1 MTSLFSLRAR
11 WVLPVDRPPID
22 GGVVTIA
29 DGLIAT
35 VGTSTEGPVE
45 DLGDVAL
52 LPGLVNAHTHLEF
65 SELQKP
71 LGQPGMAFPDWIR
84 LVIASR
90 HRTRRDPQ
98 RAIQTGLQESQRLG
112 VTLIGDIATE
122 SIAGASTA
130 PQPYVVGFQ
139 EVIGFSAA
147 RTDSVLAEVTQRLA
161 ESDTVS
167 AHRGISPHAPYT
179 VHPLLFEH
187 LIDLACE
194 QQIAVA
200 MHLAESP
207 EELELLAN
215 GSGPFQQLLEERSM
229 WDRHAISP
237 NSRPLDYLKVLA
249 QAPRAIVVHGN
260 YLTSEEI
267 EYVAERRERMSIV
280 YCPRTHAYFSHSAYP
295 LEQMLSAG
303 VRVALGTDSC
313 ASNPDLC
320 LLGEMRGMTQKHQS
334 ISPEQILR
342 MGTLSGAEALGL
354 ADVSGSLTPGKWAN
368 LIAMPCEA
376 KTSDPIAAIF
386 ADSTMPVTTFIR
398 GQCLPRML

>member
-1 MTSLFSLRAR
+1 
-11 WVLPVDRPPID
+11 VLPIDRPPID
-22 GGVVTIA
+22 GGVVTIT
-29 DGLIAT
+29 DGLIAA
-35 VGTSTEGPVE
+35 VGTSVEGPVE
-45 DLGDVAL
+45 DLGEVAL

-65 SELQKP
+65 SELEKP

-90 HRTRRDPQ
+90 HHTRRDPQ
-98 RAIQTGLQESQRLG
+98 QAIQAGLQESQRLG

-122 SIAGASTA
+122 SIASDSAA
-130 PQPYVVGFQ
+130 AQPYVVGFQ
-139 EVIGFSAA
+139 EAIGFSAG
-147 RTDSVLAEVTQRLA
+147 RTDSVLAEVTRRLGA
-161 ESDTVS
+161 SNNVS

-179 VHPLLFEH
+179 VHPLLLEH
-187 LIDLACE
+187 LVDLACD

-229 WDRHAISP
+229 WDRDAIAP
-237 NSRPLDYLKVLA
+237 NSRPLDYLQVLA
-249 QAPRAIVVHGN
+249 RAPRSIVVHGN

-280 YCPRTHAYFSHSAYP
+280 YCPRTHAYFGHSAYP

-313 ASNPDLC
+313 ASNPDLS
-320 LLGEMRGMTQKHQS
+320 LLGEMRHIVHSHQW
-334 ISPEQILR
+334 ISPDQILR
-342 MGTLSGAEALGL
+342 MGTLSGAESLGL
-354 ADVSGSLTPGKWAN
+354 ADVTGSLTPGKWAN
-368 LIAMPCEA
+368 LIVVPCEA
-376 KTSDPIAAIF
+376 KTPDPIEAILNGT
-386 ADSTMPVTTFIR
+386 AMPSKTWNR
-398 GQCLPRML
+398 GQGIN